1 MRLDE
6 WAARIENVGKQ
17 IATMM
22 TLKLFLFFQFQCSL
36 FCSCQSLNIVVE
48 AILDEGDDV
57 TNLYH
62 DTLRMLQWHVKNIFN
77 LIQFNLSV
85 SSARHT
91 TFDGDNLVRPL
102 TLIHS
107 FCILLQLWCTN
118 VTY

>member
-48 AILDEGDDV
+48 AILDEGDDL

-91 TFDGDNLVRPL
+91 TFDGDNLVRPNKQAKPAG
-102 TLIHS
+102 T
-107 FCILLQLWCTN
+107 
-118 VTY
+118 